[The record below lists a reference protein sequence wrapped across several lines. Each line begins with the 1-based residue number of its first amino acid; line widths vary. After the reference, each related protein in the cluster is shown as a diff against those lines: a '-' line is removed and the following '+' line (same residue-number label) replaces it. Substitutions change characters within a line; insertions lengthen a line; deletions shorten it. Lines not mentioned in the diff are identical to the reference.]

1 MGKVYDAKALFDVA
15 KDREKAYDELLSQLG
30 ELKKALQGVADLD
43 GSLEGKGADNIKSFY
58 KQHADTAGQWENLIK
73 MQQSYFSTLHVKA
86 EKAKLSGSTIVTES
100 FLETELKNANSNAK
114 EMVAQQHD
122 DLQSILNGID
132 DIVSISA
139 FSTSEFNDKIE
150 EAEKK
155 RTDTIEAVNQLDAEW
170 SKEYSEMD
178 DFYAVVDTLVSGL
191 ELATSQGG
199 SVYQLAF
206 DEKAYHDSELY
217 KVQTKLNDYATSYVD
232 YNKQQEEVYEL
243 EKKQEEEANK
253 PWYEKTWDAVST
265 FTGEVSGYYDYKRAA
280 EGVDPVTGEKLSTSQ
295 RVAAGAMAA
304 AGFIPVVGWVG
315 RAAKGGKAIYKTAK
329 GLSTADHALDAYKS
343 AKSFKVLEQT
353 EKGLYGLVAAN
364 GLGEYMTGRDMFGNK
379 ISEEQRKASLLQALG
394 IAGAGALSTKVAG
407 KMGQSLATK
416 GTEKLNNMRNTLRT
430 SAVANVT
437 KQAYQS
443 VKNAPAS
450 WTQSLHKTYNNIL
463 DSSMP
468 RLGPELVPAGPALAQ
483 QTVRET
489 LQNVKQQTM
498 QMVTKVKYDPVR
510 NRYRGAGGRFMSK
523 RDVEKLGDSVKVETV
538 RRVDKP
544 VKVERVSERPIQ
556 KDIRGTGDI
565 YRSEIDEVIKN
576 DYDINGNF
584 INRSIVPKGYESVE
598 DFLKVVDDTT
608 IKEHGYD
615 SIEEFKA
622 VVGHVDDY
630 LNASPKNNIVN
641 KGLAGGKHVKG
652 VDYDVLGFPIFRGDD
667 VKFSMKLKESLF
679 KATDDRQFKECTGL
693 LKEAIGHEEISKDIF
708 TSKQLRDIENGE
720 ARIKG
725 LTWHHHQ
732 VPGKM
737 QLVVSKTHKV
747 NHLGGNKLWGD
758 GIR

>member
-30 ELKKALQGVADLD
+30 ELKKALQGVADLE

-86 EKAKLSGSTIVTES
+86 EKAKLTGSTIVTES

-329 GLSTADHALDAYKS
+329 GLSAADHALDAYKS

-407 KMGQSLATK
+407 KTAKAGA
-416 GTEKLNNMRNTLRT
+416 N
-430 SAVANVT
+430 AVANGAKKLSDMRNVLS
-437 KQAYQS
+437 KQATQRIMPPLQS
-443 VKNAPAS
+443 AQKAYRSSSNYVKKKISQAGDIKLAPKKVRVVEEPITGTRMPVVDEWITGKDVGRMFSVRSGETAQRVES
-450 WTQSLHKTYNNIL
+450 ESGARYGDQKISDKLYSRLRKETPTDELRDMVNEGVDLPMPDPALPGLEITKRLEADHIVPMKNIARMEGFEKLTYEQQVALLNYRDNFIGLSKIANTSKGSKTYEEWVIYKKRNIEV
-463 DSSMP
+463 DPTFRKKMM
-468 RLGPELVPAGPALAQ
+468 GIEKELQ
-483 QTVRET
+483 
-489 LQNVKQQTM
+489 VK
-498 QMVTKVKYDPVR
+498 
-510 NRYRGAGGRFMSK
+510 
-523 RDVEKLGDSVKVETV
+523 
-538 RRVDKP
+538 
-544 VKVERVSERPIQ
+544 IQ
-556 KDIRGTGDI
+556 GL
-565 YRSEIDEVIKN
+565 ID
-576 DYDINGNF
+576 G
-584 INRSIVPKGYESVE
+584 
-598 DFLKVVDDTT
+598 FLK
-608 IKEHGYD
+608 E
-615 SIEEFKA
+615 
-622 VVGHVDDY
+622 
-630 LNASPKNNIVN
+630 
-641 KGLAGGKHVKG
+641 
-652 VDYDVLGFPIFRGDD
+652 
-667 VKFSMKLKESLF
+667 
-679 KATDDRQFKECTGL
+679 
-693 LKEAIGHEEISKDIF
+693 
-708 TSKQLRDIENGE
+708 
-720 ARIKG
+720 
-725 LTWHHHQ
+725 
-732 VPGKM
+732 
-737 QLVVSKTHKV
+737 
-747 NHLGGNKLWGD
+747 
-758 GIR
+758 

>member
-30 ELKKALQGVADLD
+30 ELKKALQGVADLE

-86 EKAKLSGSTIVTES
+86 EKAKLTGSTIVTES

-114 EMVAQQHD
+114 QMVAQQHD

-178 DFYAVVDTLVSGL
+178 DFYTVVDTLVSGL

-329 GLSTADHALDAYKS
+329 GLSAADHALDAYKS
-343 AKSFKVLEQT
+343 AKSFKVLQQT

-468 RLGPELVPAGPALAQ
+468 RLMPELVPAGPALAQ

-498 QMVTKVKYDPVR
+498 QMVTKVKYYPDR
-510 NRYRGAGGRFMSK
+510 NSYRGPGGRFMSES
-523 RDVEKLGDSVKVETV
+523 DVKKLGDEIEVETV
-538 RRVDKP
+538 SNLKEGKKTIQPLPNVNEFLPKKSRK
-544 VKVERVSERPIQ
+544 PIQ
-556 KDIRGTGDI
+556 PREYKEMIINDDGTKTYTLISG
-565 YRSEIDEVIKN
+565 KN
-576 DYDINGNF
+576 GKEYKVTYDIQGYPIFNSVYEVNLVEELHLASDARQF
-584 INRSIVPKGYESVE
+584 RS
-598 DFLKVVDDTT
+598 LT
-608 IKEHGYD
+608 
-615 SIEEFKA
+615 
-622 VVGHVDDY
+622 
-630 LNASPKNNIVN
+630 
-641 KGLAGGKHVKG
+641 KGLALEIEKNKLLAGKFN
-652 VDYDVLGFPIFRGDD
+652 DAELR
-667 VKFSMKLKESLF
+667 L
-679 KATDDRQFKECTGL
+679 
-693 LKEAIGHEEISKDIF
+693 ISA
-708 TSKQLRDIENGE
+708 GE
-720 ARIKG
+720 VPAS

-732 VPGKM
+732 DIGRM
-737 QLVVSKTHKV
+737 QLVDYYEHEVAKHT
-747 NHLGGNKLWGD
+747 GGRAIWGGGRAGREGKLS
-758 GIR
+758 

>member
-329 GLSTADHALDAYKS
+329 GLSAADHALDAYKS

-394 IAGAGALSTKVAG
+394 IAGAGALSTKAAG

-468 RLGPELVPAGPALAQ
+468 RLMPDLVPVGPALAQ
-483 QTVRET
+483 QTVRES
-489 LQNVKQQTM
+489 LK
-498 QMVTKVKYDPVR
+498 D
-510 NRYRGAGGRFMSK
+510 
-523 RDVEKLGDSVKVETV
+523 VKVRTIQYAEMVSKHIKENLKYHEKEGRWRTSRGQYAVGPGEVAKGEGKKLREQYLGSTPGKTSRTGKAVIERMTSEGKIKRTRSGDIRFLASDGQWYDLSDADMAHITDAVTYWNKEGRYLGAKSETV
-538 RRVDKP
+538 REWMLDP
-544 VKVERVSERPIQ
+544 NNYYLELFS
-556 KDIRGTGDI
+556 
-565 YRSEIDEVIKN
+565 
-576 DYDINGNF
+576 
-584 INRSIVPKGYESVE
+584 INRSEG
-598 DFLKVVDDTT
+598 
-608 IKEHGYD
+608 
-615 SIEEFKA
+615 A
-622 VVGHVDDY
+622 
-630 LNASPKNNIVN
+630 
-641 KGLAGGKHVKG
+641 
-652 VDYDVLGFPIFRGDD
+652 
-667 VKFSMKLKESLF
+667 KLKERYLPP
-679 KATDDRQFKECTGL
+679 
-693 LKEAIGHEEISKDIF
+693 
-708 TSKQLRDIENGE
+708 IE
-720 ARIKG
+720 
-725 LTWHHHQ
+725 
-732 VPGKM
+732 
-737 QLVVSKTHKV
+737 
-747 NHLGGNKLWGD
+747 
-758 GIR
+758 

>member
-30 ELKKALQGVADLD
+30 ELKKALQGVADLE

-86 EKAKLSGSTIVTES
+86 EKAKLTGSTIVTES

-114 EMVAQQHD
+114 QMVAQQHD

-178 DFYAVVDTLVSGL
+178 DFYTVVDTLVSGL

-295 RVAAGAMAA
+295 RVAAAAMAA

-329 GLSTADHALDAYKS
+329 GLSAADHALDAYKS

-407 KMGQSLATK
+407 KMGQSLVSK

-498 QMVTKVKYDPVR
+498 QMVTKVKYYPDR
-510 NRYRGAGGRFMSK
+510 NSYRGPGGRFMSES
-523 RDVEKLGDSVKVETV
+523 DVKKLGDEIEVETV
-538 RRVDKP
+538 SNLKEGKKTIQPLPNVNEFLPKKSRK
-544 VKVERVSERPIQ
+544 PIQ
-556 KDIRGTGDI
+556 PREYKEMIINDDGTKTYTLISG
-565 YRSEIDEVIKN
+565 KN
-576 DYDINGNF
+576 GKEYKVTYDIQGYPIFNSVYEVNLVEELHLASDARQF
-584 INRSIVPKGYESVE
+584 RS
-598 DFLKVVDDTT
+598 LT
-608 IKEHGYD
+608 
-615 SIEEFKA
+615 
-622 VVGHVDDY
+622 
-630 LNASPKNNIVN
+630 
-641 KGLAGGKHVKG
+641 KGLALEIEKNKLLAGKFN
-652 VDYDVLGFPIFRGDD
+652 DAELR
-667 VKFSMKLKESLF
+667 L
-679 KATDDRQFKECTGL
+679 
-693 LKEAIGHEEISKDIF
+693 ISA
-708 TSKQLRDIENGE
+708 GE
-720 ARIKG
+720 VPAS

-732 VPGKM
+732 DIGRM
-737 QLVVSKTHKV
+737 QLVDYYEHEVAKHT
-747 NHLGGNKLWGD
+747 GGRAIWGGGRAGREGKLS
-758 GIR
+758 

>member
-1 MGKVYDAKALFDVA
+1 MTVGKVYDAKALFDVA

-30 ELKKALQGVADLD
+30 ELKKALQGVADLE

-199 SVYQLAF
+199 RVYQLAF

-329 GLSTADHALDAYKS
+329 GLSAADHALDAYKS

-468 RLGPELVPAGPALAQ
+468 RLMPELVPAGPALAQ

-498 QMVTKVKYDPVR
+498 QMI
-510 NRYRGAGGRFMSK
+510 
-523 RDVEKLGDSVKVETV
+523 E
-538 RRVDKP
+538 KP
-544 VKVERVSERPIQ
+544 VKVERVSERQIQ
-556 KDIRGTGDI
+556 TGTKGIDNANRLIPGTPGNPTSGDPTKLGKNLLESMGLP
-565 YRSEIDEVIKN
+565 RSKSWKGYQAQHIIPSQLNKHPVIKKIGMEMN
-576 DYDINGNF
+576 DSTNGIFLPIPSDDVSSLSRHRGFHSVYNNVVRKQLDKMDVNQDIAVLEKQVYELQQKLKKGVENGLPLYKTK
-584 INRSIVPKGYESVE
+584 INN
-598 DFLKVVDDTT
+598 
-608 IKEHGYD
+608 
-615 SIEEFKA
+615 IEEFYKS
-622 VVGHVDDY
+622 G
-630 LNASPKNNIVN
+630 KNKKLPVWNR
-641 KGLAGGKHVKG
+641 GGG
-652 VDYDVLGFPIFRGDD
+652 
-667 VKFSMKLKESLF
+667 
-679 KATDDRQFKECTGL
+679 AT
-693 LKEAIGHEEISKDIF
+693 EELWERWLSK
-708 TSKQLRDIENGE
+708 
-720 ARIKG
+720 
-725 LTWHHHQ
+725 
-732 VPGKM
+732 
-737 QLVVSKTHKV
+737 
-747 NHLGGNKLWGD
+747 
-758 GIR
+758 

>member
-30 ELKKALQGVADLD
+30 ELKKALQGVADLE

-58 KQHADTAGQWENLIK
+58 KQHVDTAGQWENLIK

-86 EKAKLSGSTIVTES
+86 EKAKLSGSTIVDES

-178 DFYAVVDTLVSGL
+178 DFYSVVDTLVSGL

-329 GLSTADHALDAYKS
+329 GLSAADHALDAYKS

-364 GLGEYMTGRDMFGNK
+364 GLGEYVTGRDMFGNK

-468 RLGPELVPAGPALAQ
+468 RLMPDLVPAGPALAQ

-498 QMVTKVKYDPVR
+498 QMIGKV
-510 NRYRGAGGRFMSK
+510 
-523 RDVEKLGDSVKVETV
+523 SVK
-538 RRVDKP
+538 DKP
-544 VKVERVSERPIQ
+544 VSEYLNDITTSGKVNKDKMNQLKNAIQ
-556 KDIRGTGDI
+556 NNRFSVEEL
-565 YRSEIDEVIKN
+565 SEISGKMSELGITKEYNEVLLKIDFGK
-576 DYDINGNF
+576 YLTGLIGGPPEAMINPHAHHILF
-584 INRSIVPKGYESVE
+584 KKG
-598 DFLKVVDDTT
+598 LGQKQ
-608 IKEHGYD
+608 KELVQEGQEILRKYGID
-615 SIEEFKA
+615 PIIGQENLVWAPNA
-622 VVGHVDDY
+622 VVGQHSIDALEIVVHRLKAVESEGGDLDDIVDA
-630 LNASPKNNIVN
+630 LEELGNLAS
-641 KGLAGGKHVKG
+641 
-652 VDYDVLGFPIFRGDD
+652 R
-667 VKFSMKLKESLF
+667 
-679 KATDDRQFKECTGL
+679 R
-693 LKEAIGHEEISKDIF
+693 
-708 TSKQLRDIENGE
+708 
-720 ARIKG
+720 
-725 LTWHHHQ
+725 
-732 VPGKM
+732 
-737 QLVVSKTHKV
+737 
-747 NHLGGNKLWGD
+747 
-758 GIR
+758 

>member
-1 MGKVYDAKALFDVA
+1 MTVGKVYDAKALFDVA

-114 EMVAQQHD
+114 EMVAQQHE

-178 DFYAVVDTLVSGL
+178 DFYSVVDTLVSGL

-329 GLSTADHALDAYKS
+329 GLSAADHALDAYKS
-343 AKSFKVLEQT
+343 AKSFKVLQQT

-394 IAGAGALSTKVAG
+394 IAEAGAFSRKVAG
-407 KMGQSLATK
+407 EMGQSLATK
-416 GTEKLNNMRNTLRT
+416 GTEKLSSMRNTLRT

-498 QMVTKVKYDPVR
+498 QMIGKV
-510 NRYRGAGGRFMSK
+510 
-523 RDVEKLGDSVKVETV
+523 SVK
-538 RRVDKP
+538 DKP
-544 VKVERVSERPIQ
+544 VSEYLNDITTSGRVNKDKMNQLKNAIQNNRFSVEEL
-556 KDIRGTGDI
+556 
-565 YRSEIDEVIKN
+565 SEISGKMSELGITKEYNEVLLKIDFGK
-576 DYDINGNF
+576 YLTGLIGGPPEAMINPHAHHILFKKGLGQKQKELVQEGQEILRRYGIEPIIGEENLVWAP
-584 INRSIVPKGYESVE
+584 NRIAGQHGIERLQHIVDK
-598 DFLKVVDDTT
+598 L
-608 IKEHGYD
+608 
-615 SIEEFKA
+615 KA
-622 VVGHVDDY
+622 VD
-630 LNASPKNNIVN
+630 SF
-641 KGLAGGKHVKG
+641 GGTREKMVEMLKL
-652 VDYDVLGFPIFRGDD
+652 LGEEAA
-667 VKFSMKLKESLF
+667 SMK
-679 KATDDRQFKECTGL
+679 
-693 LKEAIGHEEISKDIF
+693 
-708 TSKQLRDIENGE
+708 
-720 ARIKG
+720 
-725 LTWHHHQ
+725 
-732 VPGKM
+732 
-737 QLVVSKTHKV
+737 
-747 NHLGGNKLWGD
+747 
-758 GIR
+758 

>member
-30 ELKKALQGVADLD
+30 ELKKALQGVADLE

-58 KQHADTAGQWENLIK
+58 KQHVDTAGQWENLIK

-86 EKAKLSGSTIVTES
+86 EKAKLSGSTIVDES

-178 DFYAVVDTLVSGL
+178 DFYAVVDMLVSGL

-329 GLSTADHALDAYKS
+329 GLSAADHALDAYKS

-468 RLGPELVPAGPALAQ
+468 RLVPELVPAGPALAQ

-498 QMVTKVKYDPVR
+498 QMIGKV
-510 NRYRGAGGRFMSK
+510 
-523 RDVEKLGDSVKVETV
+523 SVK
-538 RRVDKP
+538 DKP
-544 VKVERVSERPIQ
+544 VSEYLNDITTSGRVNKDKMNQLKNAIQNNRFSVEEL
-556 KDIRGTGDI
+556 
-565 YRSEIDEVIKN
+565 SEISGKMSELGITKEYNEVLLKIDFGK
-576 DYDINGNF
+576 YLTGLIGGPPEAMINPHAHHILFKKGLGQKQKELVQEGQEILRRYGIEPIIGEENLVWAP
-584 INRSIVPKGYESVE
+584 NRIAGQHGIERLQHIVDK
-598 DFLKVVDDTT
+598 L
-608 IKEHGYD
+608 
-615 SIEEFKA
+615 KA
-622 VVGHVDDY
+622 VD
-630 LNASPKNNIVN
+630 SF
-641 KGLAGGKHVKG
+641 GGTREKMVEMLKL
-652 VDYDVLGFPIFRGDD
+652 LGEEAA
-667 VKFSMKLKESLF
+667 SMK
-679 KATDDRQFKECTGL
+679 
-693 LKEAIGHEEISKDIF
+693 
-708 TSKQLRDIENGE
+708 
-720 ARIKG
+720 
-725 LTWHHHQ
+725 
-732 VPGKM
+732 
-737 QLVVSKTHKV
+737 
-747 NHLGGNKLWGD
+747 
-758 GIR
+758 

>member
-1 MGKVYDAKALFDVA
+1 MTVGKVYDAKALFDVA

-30 ELKKALQGVADLD
+30 ELKKALQGVADLE

-86 EKAKLSGSTIVTES
+86 EKAKLSGSTIVDES

-114 EMVAQQHD
+114 QMVAQQHD

-329 GLSTADHALDAYKS
+329 GLSAADHALDAYKS
-343 AKSFKVLEQT
+343 AKSFKVLQQT

-468 RLGPELVPAGPALAQ
+468 RLMPELVPAGPALAQ

-498 QMVTKVKYDPVR
+498 QMI
-510 NRYRGAGGRFMSK
+510 
-523 RDVEKLGDSVKVETV
+523 E
-538 RRVDKP
+538 KP
-544 VKVERVSERPIQ
+544 VKAERVSERQIQ
-556 KDIRGTGDI
+556 KGTGEVKHLDNI
-565 YRSEIDEVIKN
+565 PRTKEIEVKFK
-576 DYDINGNF
+576 YKTKF
-584 INRSIVPKGYESVE
+584 
-598 DFLKVVDDTT
+598 
-608 IKEHGYD
+608 D
-615 SIEEFKA
+615 SEEFARQLKDQEKGMNELTVHEYQENRERFNDKGRAKEGNAAQKIARQKA
-622 VVGHVDDY
+622 Y
-630 LNASPKNNIVN
+630 AQKVN
-641 KGLAGGKHVKG
+641 ELQGEGITLSQAKKKAQEWLDTQAALHNPDQIAGGKAEIIG
-652 VDYDVLGFPIFRGDD
+652 GMGDKR
-667 VKFSMKLKESLF
+667 VNFS
-679 KATDDRQFKECTGL
+679 
-693 LKEAIGHEEISKDIF
+693 IGSQWR
-708 TSKQLRDIENGE
+708 S
-720 ARIKG
+720 RIKIVDKQIEEMANNMTTEQLKNTYLNVK
-725 LTWHHHQ
+725 LTH
-732 VPGKM
+732 
-737 QLVVSKTHKV
+737 
-747 NHLGGNKLWGD
+747 
-758 GIR
+758 

>member
-1 MGKVYDAKALFDVA
+1 MTVGKVYDAKALFDVA

-30 ELKKALQGVADLD
+30 ELKKALQGVADLE

-86 EKAKLSGSTIVTES
+86 EKAKLTGSTIVDES

-178 DFYAVVDTLVSGL
+178 DFYAVVDMLVSGL

-329 GLSTADHALDAYKS
+329 GLSAADHALDAYKS

-468 RLGPELVPAGPALAQ
+468 RLGPELAPAGSALAQ

-489 LQNVKQQTM
+489 LQNVKKQTM
-498 QMVTKVKYDPVR
+498 QMI
-510 NRYRGAGGRFMSK
+510 
-523 RDVEKLGDSVKVETV
+523 EKL
-538 RRVDKP
+538 
-544 VKVERVSERPIQ
+544 VKVERVSERQIQ
-556 KDIRGTGDI
+556 TGTKGIDNANRLIPGTPGNPTSGDPTKLGKNLLESMGLP
-565 YRSEIDEVIKN
+565 RSKSWKGYQAQHIIPSQLNKHPVIKKIGMEMN
-576 DYDINGNF
+576 DSTNGIFLPIPSDDVSSLSRHRGFHSVYNNVVRKQLDKMDVNQDIAVLEKQVYELQQKLKKGVENGLPLYKTK
-584 INRSIVPKGYESVE
+584 INN
-598 DFLKVVDDTT
+598 
-608 IKEHGYD
+608 
-615 SIEEFKA
+615 IEEFYKS
-622 VVGHVDDY
+622 G
-630 LNASPKNNIVN
+630 KNKKLPVWNR
-641 KGLAGGKHVKG
+641 GGG
-652 VDYDVLGFPIFRGDD
+652 
-667 VKFSMKLKESLF
+667 
-679 KATDDRQFKECTGL
+679 AT
-693 LKEAIGHEEISKDIF
+693 EELWERWLSK
-708 TSKQLRDIENGE
+708 
-720 ARIKG
+720 
-725 LTWHHHQ
+725 
-732 VPGKM
+732 
-737 QLVVSKTHKV
+737 
-747 NHLGGNKLWGD
+747 
-758 GIR
+758 

>member
-1 MGKVYDAKALFDVA
+1 MTVGKVYDAKALFDVA
-15 KDREKAYDELLSQLG
+15 KDRENAYDELLSQLG
-30 ELKKALQGVADLD
+30 ELKKALQGVADLE

-86 EKAKLSGSTIVTES
+86 EKAKLSGSTIVNES

-178 DFYAVVDTLVSGL
+178 DFYTVVDTLVSGL

-295 RVAAGAMAA
+295 CVAAGAMAA

-329 GLSTADHALDAYKS
+329 GLSAADHALDAYKS

-394 IAGAGALSTKVAG
+394 IAGAGALSTKAAG
-407 KMGQSLATK
+407 KTAKAGA
-416 GTEKLNNMRNTLRT
+416 N
-430 SAVANVT
+430 AVANGAKKLSDMRNVLS
-437 KQAYQS
+437 KQATQRIMPPLQS
-443 VKNAPAS
+443 AQKAYRSSSNYIKKKISQAGDIKLAPKKVRVVEEPITGTRMPVVDEWITGKDVGRMFSVSGEDSTNLQHFNTGSHTVANAKNNRIEYLRSKYGKFTSEELHQRINLRDAVAKEVERLDKLGLTNKQMGPAVAGTFDKTTGKYYFGINNTRGDVPEILHPTIDDRINNMPEDVLNGYTFTYGAGS
-450 WTQSLHKTYNNIL
+450 HAEVYSLNQALLANPNANPDNFITHVVRSGKKL
-463 DSSMP
+463 K
-468 RLGPELVPAGPALAQ
+468 PAGMMMP
-483 QTVRET
+483 TC
-489 LQNVKQQTM
+489 
-498 QMVTKVKYDPVR
+498 PHC
-510 NRYRGAGGRFMSK
+510 
-523 RDVEKLGDSVKVETV
+523 
-538 RRVDKP
+538 
-544 VKVERVSERPIQ
+544 
-556 KDIRGTGDI
+556 
-565 YRSEIDEVIKN
+565 
-576 DYDINGNF
+576 NF
-584 INRSIVPKGYESVE
+584 ITEG
-598 DFLKVVDDTT
+598 F
-608 IKEHGYD
+608 
-615 SIEEFKA
+615 EFSSEVK
-622 VVGHVDDY
+622 
-630 LNASPKNNIVN
+630 
-641 KGLAGGKHVKG
+641 KH
-652 VDYDVLGFPIFRGDD
+652 
-667 VKFSMKLKESLF
+667 
-679 KATDDRQFKECTGL
+679 
-693 LKEAIGHEEISKDIF
+693 
-708 TSKQLRDIENGE
+708 
-720 ARIKG
+720 
-725 LTWHHHQ
+725 
-732 VPGKM
+732 
-737 QLVVSKTHKV
+737 
-747 NHLGGNKLWGD
+747 
-758 GIR
+758 

>member
-122 DLQSILNGID
+122 DLQSILNSID

-178 DFYAVVDTLVSGL
+178 DFYSVVDMLVSGL

-329 GLSTADHALDAYKS
+329 GLSAADHALDAYKS

-468 RLGPELVPAGPALAQ
+468 RLGPELAPAGPALAQ

-498 QMVTKVKYDPVR
+498 QMIGKV
-510 NRYRGAGGRFMSK
+510 
-523 RDVEKLGDSVKVETV
+523 SVK
-538 RRVDKP
+538 DKP
-544 VKVERVSERPIQ
+544 VSEYLNDITTSGRVNKDKMNQLKNAIQNNRFSVEEL
-556 KDIRGTGDI
+556 
-565 YRSEIDEVIKN
+565 SEISGKMSELGITKEYNEVLLKIDFGK
-576 DYDINGNF
+576 YLTGLIGGPPEAMINPHAHHILF
-584 INRSIVPKGYESVE
+584 KKG
-598 DFLKVVDDTT
+598 LGQKQ
-608 IKEHGYD
+608 KELVQEGQEILRKYGID
-615 SIEEFKA
+615 PIIGQENLVWAPNA
-622 VVGHVDDY
+622 VVGQHSIDALEIVVHRLKAVESEGGDLDDIVDA
-630 LNASPKNNIVN
+630 LEELGNLAS
-641 KGLAGGKHVKG
+641 
-652 VDYDVLGFPIFRGDD
+652 R
-667 VKFSMKLKESLF
+667 
-679 KATDDRQFKECTGL
+679 R
-693 LKEAIGHEEISKDIF
+693 
-708 TSKQLRDIENGE
+708 
-720 ARIKG
+720 
-725 LTWHHHQ
+725 
-732 VPGKM
+732 
-737 QLVVSKTHKV
+737 
-747 NHLGGNKLWGD
+747 
-758 GIR
+758 

>member
-1 MGKVYDAKALFDVA
+1 MTVGKVYDAKALFDVA

-30 ELKKALQGVADLD
+30 ELKKALQGVADLE

-58 KQHADTAGQWENLIK
+58 KQHVDTAGQWENLIK

-86 EKAKLSGSTIVTES
+86 EKAKLSGSTIVDES

-178 DFYAVVDTLVSGL
+178 DFYAVVDMLVSGL

-329 GLSTADHALDAYKS
+329 GLSAADHALDAYKS

-468 RLGPELVPAGPALAQ
+468 RLMPDLVPAGPALAQ

-498 QMVTKVKYDPVR
+498 QMIEKPVKAERVNERQIQKGTGEVKHLDNIPRTKEIEVKCKYKTKFDSEEFARQLKDQEKGMNELTVHEYQE
-510 NRYRGAGGRFMSK
+510 NRERFIDKGRAIEGNVAQQTAREEALSDKITEFMDKGKSFDEAEEEAEKWLKTQAALHNPDQVAGGRPEIIGGMGDK
-523 RDVEKLGDSVKVETV
+523 RVNFSIGSQWRSRIKI
-538 RRVDKP
+538 VDKQIEGMANNMTP
-544 VKVERVSERPIQ
+544 EQ
-556 KDIRGTGDI
+556 L
-565 YRSEIDEVIKN
+565 KN
-576 DYDINGNF
+576 
-584 INRSIVPKGYESVE
+584 
-598 DFLKVVDDTT
+598 T
-608 IKEHGYD
+608 
-615 SIEEFKA
+615 
-622 VVGHVDDY
+622 Y
-630 LNASPKNNIVN
+630 LNI
-641 KGLAGGKHVKG
+641 
-652 VDYDVLGFPIFRGDD
+652 
-667 VKFSMKLKESLF
+667 KL
-679 KATDDRQFKECTGL
+679 
-693 LKEAIGHEEISKDIF
+693 
-708 TSKQLRDIENGE
+708 
-720 ARIKG
+720 
-725 LTWHHHQ
+725 
-732 VPGKM
+732 
-737 QLVVSKTHKV
+737 TH
-747 NHLGGNKLWGD
+747 
-758 GIR
+758 

>member
-329 GLSTADHALDAYKS
+329 GLSAADHALDAYKS

-394 IAGAGALSTKVAG
+394 IAGAGALSMKVAG

-468 RLGPELVPAGPALAQ
+468 RLMPDLVPAGPALAQ

-498 QMVTKVKYDPVR
+498 QMAQALYNPTAK
-510 NRYRGAGGRFMSK
+510 RYQDSETGRF
-523 RDVEKLGDSVKVETV
+523 VVN
-538 RRVDKP
+538 P
-544 VKVERVSERPIQ
+544 NVERVEKPVVKEVEKVQEVTKGTSEVSKKSATRTFNSTYEERLAQTPVNNG
-556 KDIRGTGDI
+556 KWTGERGESTFI
-565 YRSEIDEVIKN
+565 HENEKVNEILSQVDKKGI
-576 DYDINGNF
+576 DYSDAVPDFSPVSKGRVEIEGMSIDRDINFKKADERLAEKCG
-584 INRSIVPKGYESVE
+584 VTPKEVR
-598 DFLKVVDDTT
+598 KWR
-608 IKEHGYD
+608 KQ
-615 SIEEFKA
+615 
-622 VVGHVDDY
+622 
-630 LNASPKNNIVN
+630 N
-641 KGLAGGKHVKG
+641 K
-652 VDYDVLGFPIFRGDD
+652 Y
-667 VKFSMKLKESLF
+667 
-679 KATDDRQFKECTGL
+679 
-693 LKEAIGHEEISKDIF
+693 
-708 TSKQLRDIENGE
+708 
-720 ARIKG
+720 
-725 LTWHHHQ
+725 TWHEDNDLKTMDL
-732 VPGKM
+732 VPS
-737 QLVVSKTHKV
+737 VINSKFG
-747 NHLGGNKLWGD
+747 HLGGVSEAGKAEKKL
-758 GIR
+758 

>member
-30 ELKKALQGVADLD
+30 ELKKALQGVADLE

-58 KQHADTAGQWENLIK
+58 KQHVDTAGQWENLIK

-86 EKAKLSGSTIVTES
+86 EKAKLSGSTIVDES

-329 GLSTADHALDAYKS
+329 GLSAADHALDAYKS

-468 RLGPELVPAGPALAQ
+468 RLMPELVPAGPALAQ

-498 QMVTKVKYDPVR
+498 QMIGKV
-510 NRYRGAGGRFMSK
+510 
-523 RDVEKLGDSVKVETV
+523 SVK
-538 RRVDKP
+538 DKP
-544 VKVERVSERPIQ
+544 VSEYLNDITTSGRVNKDKMNQLKNAIQNNRFSVEEL
-556 KDIRGTGDI
+556 
-565 YRSEIDEVIKN
+565 SEISGKMSELGITKEYNEVLLKIDFGK
-576 DYDINGNF
+576 YLTGLIGGPPEAMINPHAHHILFKKGLGQKQKELVQEGQEILRRYGIEPIIGEENLVWAP
-584 INRSIVPKGYESVE
+584 NRIAGQHGIERLQHIVDK
-598 DFLKVVDDTT
+598 L
-608 IKEHGYD
+608 
-615 SIEEFKA
+615 KA
-622 VVGHVDDY
+622 VD
-630 LNASPKNNIVN
+630 SF
-641 KGLAGGKHVKG
+641 GGTREKMVEMLKL
-652 VDYDVLGFPIFRGDD
+652 LGEEAA
-667 VKFSMKLKESLF
+667 SMK
-679 KATDDRQFKECTGL
+679 
-693 LKEAIGHEEISKDIF
+693 
-708 TSKQLRDIENGE
+708 
-720 ARIKG
+720 
-725 LTWHHHQ
+725 
-732 VPGKM
+732 
-737 QLVVSKTHKV
+737 
-747 NHLGGNKLWGD
+747 
-758 GIR
+758 

>member
-1 MGKVYDAKALFDVA
+1 MTVGKVYDAKALFDVA

-30 ELKKALQGVADLD
+30 ELKKALQGVADLE

-329 GLSTADHALDAYKS
+329 GLSAADHALDAYKS

-468 RLGPELVPAGPALAQ
+468 RLMPELVPAGPALAQ

-498 QMVTKVKYDPVR
+498 QMI
-510 NRYRGAGGRFMSK
+510 
-523 RDVEKLGDSVKVETV
+523 E
-538 RRVDKP
+538 KP
-544 VKVERVSERPIQ
+544 VKVERVSERQIQ
-556 KDIRGTGDI
+556 TGTKGIDNANRLIPGTPGNPTSGDPTKLGKNLLESMGLP
-565 YRSEIDEVIKN
+565 RSKSWKGYQAQHIIPSQLNKHPVIKKIGMEMN
-576 DYDINGNF
+576 DSTNGIFLPIPSDDVSSLSRHRGFHSVYNNVVRKQLDKMDVNQDIAVLEKQVYELQQKLKKGVENGLPLYKTK
-584 INRSIVPKGYESVE
+584 INN
-598 DFLKVVDDTT
+598 
-608 IKEHGYD
+608 
-615 SIEEFKA
+615 IEEFYKS
-622 VVGHVDDY
+622 G
-630 LNASPKNNIVN
+630 KNKKLPVWNR
-641 KGLAGGKHVKG
+641 GGG
-652 VDYDVLGFPIFRGDD
+652 
-667 VKFSMKLKESLF
+667 
-679 KATDDRQFKECTGL
+679 AT
-693 LKEAIGHEEISKDIF
+693 EELWERWLSK
-708 TSKQLRDIENGE
+708 
-720 ARIKG
+720 
-725 LTWHHHQ
+725 
-732 VPGKM
+732 
-737 QLVVSKTHKV
+737 
-747 NHLGGNKLWGD
+747 
-758 GIR
+758 

>member
-1 MGKVYDAKALFDVA
+1 MTVGKVYDAKALFDVA

-30 ELKKALQGVADLD
+30 ELKKALQGVADLE

-58 KQHADTAGQWENLIK
+58 KQHVDTAGQWENLIK

-86 EKAKLSGSTIVTES
+86 EKAKLSGSTIVDES

-178 DFYAVVDTLVSGL
+178 DFYAVVDMLVSGL

-329 GLSTADHALDAYKS
+329 GLSAADHALDAYKS

-498 QMVTKVKYDPVR
+498 QMIGKV
-510 NRYRGAGGRFMSK
+510 
-523 RDVEKLGDSVKVETV
+523 SVK
-538 RRVDKP
+538 DKP
-544 VKVERVSERPIQ
+544 VSEYLNDITTSGRVNKDKMNQLKNAIQNNRFSVEEL
-556 KDIRGTGDI
+556 
-565 YRSEIDEVIKN
+565 SEISGKMSELGITKEYNEVLLKIDFGK
-576 DYDINGNF
+576 YLTGLIGGPPEAMINPHAHHILFKKGLGQKQKELVQEGQEILRRYGIEPIIGEENLVWAP
-584 INRSIVPKGYESVE
+584 NRIAGQHGIERLQHIVDK
-598 DFLKVVDDTT
+598 L
-608 IKEHGYD
+608 
-615 SIEEFKA
+615 KA
-622 VVGHVDDY
+622 VD
-630 LNASPKNNIVN
+630 SF
-641 KGLAGGKHVKG
+641 GGTREKMVEMLKL
-652 VDYDVLGFPIFRGDD
+652 LGEEAA
-667 VKFSMKLKESLF
+667 SMK
-679 KATDDRQFKECTGL
+679 
-693 LKEAIGHEEISKDIF
+693 
-708 TSKQLRDIENGE
+708 
-720 ARIKG
+720 
-725 LTWHHHQ
+725 
-732 VPGKM
+732 
-737 QLVVSKTHKV
+737 
-747 NHLGGNKLWGD
+747 
-758 GIR
+758 

>member
-30 ELKKALQGVADLD
+30 ELKKALQGVADLE

-86 EKAKLSGSTIVTES
+86 EKAKLTGSTIVTES

-114 EMVAQQHD
+114 QMVAQQHD

-178 DFYAVVDTLVSGL
+178 DFYTVVDTLVSGL

-329 GLSTADHALDAYKS
+329 GLSAADHALDAYKS

-407 KMGQSLATK
+407 KMGQGLATK

-468 RLGPELVPAGPALAQ
+468 RLMPELVPAGPALAQ

-498 QMVTKVKYDPVR
+498 QMVTKVKYYPDR
-510 NRYRGAGGRFMSK
+510 NSYRGPGGRFMSES
-523 RDVEKLGDSVKVETV
+523 DVKKLGDEIEVETV
-538 RRVDKP
+538 SNLKEGKKTIQPLPNVNEFLPKKSRK
-544 VKVERVSERPIQ
+544 PIQ
-556 KDIRGTGDI
+556 PREYKEMIINDDGTKTYTLISG
-565 YRSEIDEVIKN
+565 KN
-576 DYDINGNF
+576 GKEYKVTYDIQGYPIFNSVYEVNLVEELHLASDARQF
-584 INRSIVPKGYESVE
+584 RS
-598 DFLKVVDDTT
+598 LT
-608 IKEHGYD
+608 
-615 SIEEFKA
+615 
-622 VVGHVDDY
+622 
-630 LNASPKNNIVN
+630 
-641 KGLAGGKHVKG
+641 KGLALEIEKNKLLAGKFN
-652 VDYDVLGFPIFRGDD
+652 DAELR
-667 VKFSMKLKESLF
+667 L
-679 KATDDRQFKECTGL
+679 
-693 LKEAIGHEEISKDIF
+693 ISA
-708 TSKQLRDIENGE
+708 GE
-720 ARIKG
+720 VPAS

-732 VPGKM
+732 DIGRM
-737 QLVVSKTHKV
+737 QLVDYYEHEVAKHT
-747 NHLGGNKLWGD
+747 GGRAIWGGGRAGREGKLS
-758 GIR
+758 

>member
-15 KDREKAYDELLSQLG
+15 KDREKAYNELLSQLG
-30 ELKKALQGVADLD
+30 ELKKALQGVADLE

-86 EKAKLSGSTIVTES
+86 EKAKLSGSTIVNES

-114 EMVAQQHD
+114 QMVAQQHE

-178 DFYAVVDTLVSGL
+178 DFYAVVDMLVSGL

-329 GLSTADHALDAYKS
+329 GLSAADHALDAYKS

-394 IAGAGALSTKVAG
+394 IAGAGALSTKAAG
-407 KMGQSLATK
+407 KTAKAGA
-416 GTEKLNNMRNTLRT
+416 N
-430 SAVANVT
+430 AVANGAKKLSDMRNVLS
-437 KQAYQS
+437 KQATQRIMPPLQS
-443 VKNAPAS
+443 AQKAYRSSSNYIKKKISQAGDIKLAPKKVRVVEEPITGTRMPVVDEWITGKDVGRMFSVSGEDSTNLQHFNTGSHTVANAKNNRIEYLRSKYGKFTSEELHQRINLRDAVAKEVERLDKLGLTNKQMGPAVAGTFDKTTGKYYFGINNTRGDVPEILHPTIDDRINNMPEDVLNGYTFTYGAGS
-450 WTQSLHKTYNNIL
+450 HAEVYSLNQALLANPNANPDNFITHVVRSGKKL
-463 DSSMP
+463 K
-468 RLGPELVPAGPALAQ
+468 PAGMMMP
-483 QTVRET
+483 TC
-489 LQNVKQQTM
+489 
-498 QMVTKVKYDPVR
+498 PHC
-510 NRYRGAGGRFMSK
+510 
-523 RDVEKLGDSVKVETV
+523 
-538 RRVDKP
+538 
-544 VKVERVSERPIQ
+544 
-556 KDIRGTGDI
+556 
-565 YRSEIDEVIKN
+565 
-576 DYDINGNF
+576 NF
-584 INRSIVPKGYESVE
+584 ITEG
-598 DFLKVVDDTT
+598 F
-608 IKEHGYD
+608 
-615 SIEEFKA
+615 EFSSEVK
-622 VVGHVDDY
+622 
-630 LNASPKNNIVN
+630 
-641 KGLAGGKHVKG
+641 KH
-652 VDYDVLGFPIFRGDD
+652 
-667 VKFSMKLKESLF
+667 
-679 KATDDRQFKECTGL
+679 
-693 LKEAIGHEEISKDIF
+693 
-708 TSKQLRDIENGE
+708 
-720 ARIKG
+720 
-725 LTWHHHQ
+725 
-732 VPGKM
+732 
-737 QLVVSKTHKV
+737 
-747 NHLGGNKLWGD
+747 
-758 GIR
+758 

>member
-30 ELKKALQGVADLD
+30 ELKKALQGVADLE

-73 MQQSYFSTLHVKA
+73 MQKSYFSTLHVKA
-86 EKAKLSGSTIVTES
+86 EKAKLSGSTIVDES

-178 DFYAVVDTLVSGL
+178 DFYAVVDMLVSGL

-199 SVYQLAF
+199 SVYQLVF

-329 GLSTADHALDAYKS
+329 GLSAADHALDAYKS

-498 QMVTKVKYDPVR
+498 QMIGKV
-510 NRYRGAGGRFMSK
+510 
-523 RDVEKLGDSVKVETV
+523 SVK
-538 RRVDKP
+538 DKP
-544 VKVERVSERPIQ
+544 VSEYLNDITTSGRVNKDKMNQLKNAIQNNRFSVEEL
-556 KDIRGTGDI
+556 
-565 YRSEIDEVIKN
+565 SEISGKMSELGITKEYNEVLLKIDFGK
-576 DYDINGNF
+576 YLTGLIGGPPEAMINPHAHHILFKKGLGQKQKELVQEGQEILRRYGIEPIIGEENLVWAP
-584 INRSIVPKGYESVE
+584 NRIAGQHGIERLQHIVDK
-598 DFLKVVDDTT
+598 L
-608 IKEHGYD
+608 
-615 SIEEFKA
+615 KA
-622 VVGHVDDY
+622 VD
-630 LNASPKNNIVN
+630 SF
-641 KGLAGGKHVKG
+641 GGTREKMVEMLKL
-652 VDYDVLGFPIFRGDD
+652 LGEEAA
-667 VKFSMKLKESLF
+667 SMK
-679 KATDDRQFKECTGL
+679 
-693 LKEAIGHEEISKDIF
+693 
-708 TSKQLRDIENGE
+708 
-720 ARIKG
+720 
-725 LTWHHHQ
+725 
-732 VPGKM
+732 
-737 QLVVSKTHKV
+737 
-747 NHLGGNKLWGD
+747 
-758 GIR
+758 

>member
-1 MGKVYDAKALFDVA
+1 MTVGKVYDAKALFDVA

-30 ELKKALQGVADLD
+30 ELKKALQGVADLE

-329 GLSTADHALDAYKS
+329 GLSAADHALDAYKS

-468 RLGPELVPAGPALAQ
+468 RLMPELVPAGPALAQ

-498 QMVTKVKYDPVR
+498 QMI
-510 NRYRGAGGRFMSK
+510 
-523 RDVEKLGDSVKVETV
+523 E
-538 RRVDKP
+538 KP
-544 VKVERVSERPIQ
+544 VKVERVSERQIQ
-556 KDIRGTGDI
+556 KGTKGTGKGSNTNPNKIKLTPEREIYYRKKIDEAEARGEYDVADDIRYDRYCEETKKPLDREKWDVRNENLKKITERGREEEIKGRKALGEHLDRKLENNNVGEVVTYTSSEGHLTRPDSI
-565 YRSEIDEVIKN
+565 GRNSKGEIDLVHDHKHKIS
-576 DYDINGNF
+576 D
-584 INRSIVPKGYESVE
+584 
-598 DFLKVVDDTT
+598 
-608 IKEHGYD
+608 KEHVIHND
-615 SIEEFKA
+615 SQMRAERELAQGKNGRH
-622 VVGHVDDY
+622 VVTISSDKPD
-630 LNASPKNNIVN
+630 LNGIPPKPRPS
-641 KGLAGGKHVKG
+641 GPLA
-652 VDYDVLGFPIFRGDD
+652 
-667 VKFSMKLKESLF
+667 KES
-679 KATDDRQFKECTGL
+679 
-693 LKEAIGHEEISKDIF
+693 DIF
-708 TSKQLRDIENGE
+708 YTDPSSGR
-720 ARIKG
+720 
-725 LTWHHHQ
+725 
-732 VPGKM
+732 V
-737 QLVVSKTHKV
+737 THKWEY
-747 NHLGGNKLWGD
+747 HPDIPGG
-758 GIR
+758 GIWIKI

>member
-1 MGKVYDAKALFDVA
+1 MTVGKVYDAKALFDVA

-30 ELKKALQGVADLD
+30 ELKKALQGVADLE

-58 KQHADTAGQWENLIK
+58 KQHVDTAGQWENLIK

-329 GLSTADHALDAYKS
+329 GLSAADHALDAYKS

-468 RLGPELVPAGPALAQ
+468 RLMPDFVPAGPALAQ

-489 LQNVKQQTM
+489 LQNVKKQTM
-498 QMVTKVKYDPVR
+498 QMI
-510 NRYRGAGGRFMSK
+510 
-523 RDVEKLGDSVKVETV
+523 E
-538 RRVDKP
+538 KP
-544 VKVERVSERPIQ
+544 VKAERVSERQIQ
-556 KDIRGTGDI
+556 TGTKGTGEEI
-565 YRSEIDEVIKN
+565 KPLGNVQRVSEIEVKFKYKTKFDSEEFARQLKDQEQGMN
-576 DYDINGNF
+576 ELTVHEYQQ
-584 INRSIVPKGYESVE
+584 NRKR
-598 DFLKVVDDTT
+598 F
-608 IKEHGYD
+608 
-615 SIEEFKA
+615 IEEGRAKESNAAQQAAREKA
-622 VVGHVDDY
+622 
-630 LNASPKNNIVN
+630 LNKKIEELFESGLSWDEAEKQASRWLKTKAALHNPDQV
-641 KGLAGGKHVKG
+641 AGGKPLDIG
-652 VDYDVLGFPIFRGDD
+652 GMGD
-667 VKFSMKLKESLF
+667 KRINFS
-679 KATDDRQFKECTGL
+679 
-693 LKEAIGHEEISKDIF
+693 IGSQWK
-708 TSKQLRDIENGE
+708 S
-720 ARIKG
+720 RIKIVDEG
-725 LTWHHHQ
+725 IEEMAKDMTPEQLKNTYLNVKLTH
-732 VPGKM
+732 
-737 QLVVSKTHKV
+737 
-747 NHLGGNKLWGD
+747 
-758 GIR
+758 

>member
-30 ELKKALQGVADLD
+30 ELKKALQGVADLE

-58 KQHADTAGQWENLIK
+58 KQHVDTAGQWENLIK

-329 GLSTADHALDAYKS
+329 GLSAADHALDAYKS

-468 RLGPELVPAGPALAQ
+468 RLMPDLVPVGPALAQ

-498 QMVTKVKYDPVR
+498 QMVTKVKYDP
-510 NRYRGAGGRFMSK
+510 NHNSYRGPDGRFMSES
-523 RDVEKLGDSVKVETV
+523 DVTKMGDEVEVETL
-538 RRVDKP
+538 RKVDEP
-544 VKVERVSERPIQ
+544 VKVEPEIQ
-556 KDIRGTGDI
+556 KVT
-565 YRSEIDEVIKN
+565 DEVVKN
-576 DYDINGNF
+576 GDVSKKPYSSSRPSYGKGQVEQVWENAKDPINGKIYDPSGVEIGWDKSKPRNGQWDMGHIPGEKYSDIHELYMNGTITKKEF
-584 INRSIVPKGYESVE
+584 LEWYRDPANYRPELPSTNR
-598 DFLKVVDDTT
+598 
-608 IKEHGYD
+608 
-615 SIEEFKA
+615 
-622 VVGHVDDY
+622 
-630 LNASPKNNIVN
+630 
-641 KGLAGGKHVKG
+641 
-652 VDYDVLGFPIFRGDD
+652 
-667 VKFSMKLKESLF
+667 
-679 KATDDRQFKECTGL
+679 
-693 LKEAIGHEEISKDIF
+693 GHEYE
-708 TSKQLRDIENGE
+708 
-720 ARIKG
+720 
-725 LTWHHHQ
+725 
-732 VPGKM
+732 
-737 QLVVSKTHKV
+737 
-747 NHLGGNKLWGD
+747 
-758 GIR
+758 

>member
-15 KDREKAYDELLSQLG
+15 KDREKAYAELLSQLG
-30 ELKKALQGVADLD
+30 ELKKALQGVADLE

-58 KQHADTAGQWENLIK
+58 KQHVDTAGQWENLIK

-329 GLSTADHALDAYKS
+329 GLSAADHALDAYKS
-343 AKSFKVLEQT
+343 VKSFKVLEQT

-468 RLGPELVPAGPALAQ
+468 RLMPELVPAGPALAQ

-489 LQNVKQQTM
+489 LQNVKKQTM
-498 QMVTKVKYDPVR
+498 QMI
-510 NRYRGAGGRFMSK
+510 
-523 RDVEKLGDSVKVETV
+523 E
-538 RRVDKP
+538 KP
-544 VKVERVSERPIQ
+544 VKAERVSERQIQ
-556 KDIRGTGDI
+556 QDTGEVKHLDNI
-565 YRSEIDEVIKN
+565 PRTKEIEVKFN
-576 DYDINGNF
+576 YKTKF
-584 INRSIVPKGYESVE
+584 
-598 DFLKVVDDTT
+598 
-608 IKEHGYD
+608 D
-615 SIEEFKA
+615 SEEFARQLKDQEKGMNELTVHEYQENRERFNDKGRAKEGNAAQKIARQKA
-622 VVGHVDDY
+622 Y
-630 LNASPKNNIVN
+630 AQKVN
-641 KGLAGGKHVKG
+641 ELQGEGITLSQAKKKAQEWLDTQAALHNPDQIAGGKAEIIG
-652 VDYDVLGFPIFRGDD
+652 GMGDKR
-667 VKFSMKLKESLF
+667 VNFS
-679 KATDDRQFKECTGL
+679 
-693 LKEAIGHEEISKDIF
+693 IGSQWR
-708 TSKQLRDIENGE
+708 S
-720 ARIKG
+720 RIKIVDKQIEEMANNMTTEQLKNTYLNVK
-725 LTWHHHQ
+725 LTH
-732 VPGKM
+732 
-737 QLVVSKTHKV
+737 
-747 NHLGGNKLWGD
+747 
-758 GIR
+758 

>member
-1 MGKVYDAKALFDVA
+1 MTVGKVYDAKALFDVA

-329 GLSTADHALDAYKS
+329 GLSAADHALDAYKS

-407 KMGQSLATK
+407 KTAKAGA
-416 GTEKLNNMRNTLRT
+416 N
-430 SAVANVT
+430 AVANGAKKLSDMRNVLS
-437 KQAYQS
+437 KQATQRIMPPLQS
-443 VKNAPAS
+443 AQKAYRSSSNYVKKKISQAGDIKLAPKKVRVVEEPITGTRMPVVDEWITGKDVGRMFSVRSGETAQRVES
-450 WTQSLHKTYNNIL
+450 ESGARYGDQKISDKLYSRLRKETPTDELRDMVNEGVDLPMPDPALPGLEITKRLEADHIVPMKNIARMEGFEKLTYEQQVALLNYRDNFTGLSKIANTSKGSKTYEEWVIYKKRNIEV
-463 DSSMP
+463 DPTFRKKMM
-468 RLGPELVPAGPALAQ
+468 GIEKELQ
-483 QTVRET
+483 
-489 LQNVKQQTM
+489 VK
-498 QMVTKVKYDPVR
+498 
-510 NRYRGAGGRFMSK
+510 
-523 RDVEKLGDSVKVETV
+523 
-538 RRVDKP
+538 
-544 VKVERVSERPIQ
+544 IQ
-556 KDIRGTGDI
+556 GL
-565 YRSEIDEVIKN
+565 ID
-576 DYDINGNF
+576 G
-584 INRSIVPKGYESVE
+584 
-598 DFLKVVDDTT
+598 FLK
-608 IKEHGYD
+608 E
-615 SIEEFKA
+615 
-622 VVGHVDDY
+622 
-630 LNASPKNNIVN
+630 
-641 KGLAGGKHVKG
+641 
-652 VDYDVLGFPIFRGDD
+652 
-667 VKFSMKLKESLF
+667 
-679 KATDDRQFKECTGL
+679 
-693 LKEAIGHEEISKDIF
+693 
-708 TSKQLRDIENGE
+708 
-720 ARIKG
+720 
-725 LTWHHHQ
+725 
-732 VPGKM
+732 
-737 QLVVSKTHKV
+737 
-747 NHLGGNKLWGD
+747 
-758 GIR
+758 

>member
-1 MGKVYDAKALFDVA
+1 MTVGKVYDAKALFDAA

-30 ELKKALQGVADLD
+30 ELKKALQGVADLE

-73 MQQSYFSTLHVKA
+73 MQKSYFSTLHVKA
-86 EKAKLSGSTIVTES
+86 EKAKLSGSTIVDES

-114 EMVAQQHD
+114 QMVAQQHD

-178 DFYAVVDTLVSGL
+178 DFYAVVDMLVSGL

-199 SVYQLAF
+199 SVYQLVF

-329 GLSTADHALDAYKS
+329 GLSAADHALDAYKS

-407 KMGQSLATK
+407 KTAKAGA
-416 GTEKLNNMRNTLRT
+416 N
-430 SAVANVT
+430 AVANGAKKLSDMRNVLS
-437 KQAYQS
+437 KQATQRVMPPLQS
-443 VKNAPAS
+443 AQKAYRSSSNYIKKKISQAGDIKLAPKKVRVVEEPLTGTRMPVVDEWITGKDVRRMFSVSGEGSTNLQHFNTGSDTVANAKNNRIEYLRSKYGKFTSEELHQRINLRDAVAKEVERLDKLGLTNKQMGPAVAGTFDKTTGKYYFGINNTRGDVPEILHPTIDDRINNMPEDVLNGYTFTYGAGS
-450 WTQSLHKTYNNIL
+450 HAEVYSLNQALLANPNANPDNFITHVVRSGKKL
-463 DSSMP
+463 K
-468 RLGPELVPAGPALAQ
+468 PAGMMMP
-483 QTVRET
+483 TC
-489 LQNVKQQTM
+489 
-498 QMVTKVKYDPVR
+498 PHC
-510 NRYRGAGGRFMSK
+510 
-523 RDVEKLGDSVKVETV
+523 
-538 RRVDKP
+538 
-544 VKVERVSERPIQ
+544 
-556 KDIRGTGDI
+556 
-565 YRSEIDEVIKN
+565 
-576 DYDINGNF
+576 NF
-584 INRSIVPKGYESVE
+584 ITEG
-598 DFLKVVDDTT
+598 F
-608 IKEHGYD
+608 
-615 SIEEFKA
+615 EFSSEVK
-622 VVGHVDDY
+622 
-630 LNASPKNNIVN
+630 
-641 KGLAGGKHVKG
+641 KH
-652 VDYDVLGFPIFRGDD
+652 
-667 VKFSMKLKESLF
+667 
-679 KATDDRQFKECTGL
+679 
-693 LKEAIGHEEISKDIF
+693 
-708 TSKQLRDIENGE
+708 
-720 ARIKG
+720 
-725 LTWHHHQ
+725 
-732 VPGKM
+732 
-737 QLVVSKTHKV
+737 
-747 NHLGGNKLWGD
+747 
-758 GIR
+758 

>member
-30 ELKKALQGVADLD
+30 ELKKALQGVADLE

-73 MQQSYFSTLHVKA
+73 MQKSYFSTLHVKA
-86 EKAKLSGSTIVTES
+86 EKAKLSGSTIVDES

-178 DFYAVVDTLVSGL
+178 DFYAVVDMLVSGL

-199 SVYQLAF
+199 SVYQLVF

-329 GLSTADHALDAYKS
+329 GLSAADHALDAYKS

-468 RLGPELVPAGPALAQ
+468 RLVPELVPAGPALAQ

-498 QMVTKVKYDPVR
+498 QMIGKV
-510 NRYRGAGGRFMSK
+510 
-523 RDVEKLGDSVKVETV
+523 SVK
-538 RRVDKP
+538 DKP
-544 VKVERVSERPIQ
+544 VSEYLNDITTSGRVNKDKMNQLKNAIQNNRFSVEEL
-556 KDIRGTGDI
+556 
-565 YRSEIDEVIKN
+565 SEISGKMSELGITKEYNEVLLKIDFGK
-576 DYDINGNF
+576 YLTGLIGGPPEAMINPHAHHILF
-584 INRSIVPKGYESVE
+584 KKG
-598 DFLKVVDDTT
+598 LGQKQ
-608 IKEHGYD
+608 KELVQEGQEILRKYGID
-615 SIEEFKA
+615 PIIGQENLVWAPNA
-622 VVGHVDDY
+622 VVGQHSIDALEIVVHRLRAVEEMDGDLDDIVEA
-630 LNASPKNNIVN
+630 LKDLGDIAST
-641 KGLAGGKHVKG
+641 
-652 VDYDVLGFPIFRGDD
+652 R
-667 VKFSMKLKESLF
+667 
-679 KATDDRQFKECTGL
+679 
-693 LKEAIGHEEISKDIF
+693 
-708 TSKQLRDIENGE
+708 
-720 ARIKG
+720 
-725 LTWHHHQ
+725 
-732 VPGKM
+732 
-737 QLVVSKTHKV
+737 
-747 NHLGGNKLWGD
+747 
-758 GIR
+758 